1 MQQISKGEIGSFE
14 ILNKVEGIEKERFW
28 GGEVQGFT
36 SMAKTSAVDQVS
48 SSKDLEST
56 MTSLTDVRA
65 TSMDTSPESPIKN
78 QGILRVLENR
88 GFEQGF
94 EVLEFRQKKV
104 IRAEDKRLINL
115 LALKKYK
122 SSLLSSPTEPLIKT
136 AHRQESSFIR
146 KIKKSGITRRVHK
159 FWNQRTNF
167 YPIVFKKL
175 SHNDEDH
182 QVVVEFYDLSKEK
195 FSGEETPGNHN
206 GQFMSHALS
215 QDD

>member
-1 MQQISKGEIGSFE
+1 MQQVSKREIGSFE
-14 ILNKVEGIEKERFW
+14 VLKRGERIVRERFW

-36 SMAKTSAVDQVS
+36 SMTKVPAVDQVS
-48 SSKDLEST
+48 SSKELEST

-65 TSMDTSPESPIKN
+65 MSIDTQPESPIRN
-78 QGILRVLENR
+78 QGILRVLENG
-88 GFEQGF
+88 GFGQGF

-115 LALKKYK
+115 LALKKYEP
-122 SSLLSSPTEPLIKT
+122 SLLSSPTEPLIKA

-182 QVVVEFYDLSKEK
+182 QVVVESFDLSKEK